1 MKILKIEFRNINS
14 LKGTHEID
22 FTKSPFTQGSL
33 FAITGPTGSGKS
45 SVLDVI
51 SLALFNRIPRLTK
64 VSKEE
69 IAKTGAIVTRNQ
81 KEALAAVTYE
91 GKSGRFRSEWSIST
105 ARTGNMREYKM
116 QLSEADSGQLLDLK
130 KSEVP
135 KKNEELIGLN
145 YDQFIKAV
153 LLAQGDFARFLKAP
167 KSERG
172 ELLEKITGTGIYRQ
186 LGKRCYEKFKEENR
200 AIENQQQHIQVLRE
214 QLLEEEQ
221 EKKLTEDLRQ
231 KECDAKKLE
240 SKIDTL
246 NKKLELKQ
254 KIGAKEKE
262 TTEQFE
268 QKSKA
273 ENELKIFDSEHGFPL
288 KQHEKVE
295 DQAENIRNWRQW
307 KKDLTNLKTDRKSC
321 SDSKAQTLADQKECL
336 LQAENLI
343 GTTISSENILEKLSD
358 FGKKVS
364 SLQQEKKEKFQE
376 YTSIKTQLDRQ
387 LKGIKFQLNEKN
399 LKESQNDL
407 FSFQKNSEEKVAAF
421 QLDLKELD
429 LENSEKEKEVLINR
443 LELAREA
450 WRKDDEILKIT
461 ENIDRALSEEKE
473 LLPKLETFPERIE
486 KAKTQSELFQTKLD
500 KFQLQRENQLLQ
512 ASLEEHRHALKNG
525 EPCPLCGALEHPF
538 AENLPEK
545 SDSLETEIATNR
557 KKLDEWKNKLSTARA
572 DLKLTREHLEKVR
585 KQSQILQNE
594 LNNQKN
600 VFSEK
605 YGHLCSG
612 TKKPNWENMCHNW
625 QQQIQKIQQYQE
637 EQERLKAVLIGI
649 SLLNELRKIMS
660 EGKKL
665 KSDLEAIYTGSD
677 IHNDLSKISSQWIRL
692 EQEQKNSEQRLLEL
706 DRKITSKSTET
717 ENLERELLPFVTEHG
732 FENLEQAAKALMPES
747 ECRSL
752 RTARENLQT
761 KITGATSSL
770 HLLQSQLVALKKEDN
785 PETATA
791 LQDTLKETKDKSEN
805 LSGECKELFRLL
817 KNHAAN
823 LERLNHLQSEISQKE
838 KQIRKWRLLNELIG
852 DATGKKFN
860 DFAQDLSLNQLLQL
874 ANIRLNDLSDRYR
887 IDKPKNDEDDGLTA
901 IDKDMGGQRRSVKT
915 LSGGETFILSLSM
928 ALALSDLASKNVEI
942 NSLFIDEGFGTLDHE
957 TLDQTLDTLERLQA
971 ESSKTIGIISHVDSL
986 KERITTQ
993 IRLKRN
999 GQGYSSLEISDL

>member
-1 MKILKIEFRNINS
+1 MKILKIEFQNINS
-14 LKGTHEID
+14 LKGNHEID
-22 FTKSPFTQGSL
+22 FTRSPFTSGSL

-45 SVLDVI
+45 TILDVI

-91 GKSGRFRSEWSIST
+91 GKNGCFRSEWSIST

-116 QLSEADSGQLLDLK
+116 QLSHADSGQLLDLK

-145 YDQFIKAV
+145 YDQFIKAA

-172 ELLEKITGTGIYRQ
+172 ELLEKITGTGIYRK
-186 LGKRCYEKFKEENR
+186 LGKRSYEKFKKENR
-200 AIENQQQHIQVLRE
+200 AIENQQQLILVLRE
-214 QLLEEEQ
+214 QLLEEEEQ
-221 EKKLTEDLRQ
+221 KRLTEDLRQ
-231 KECDAKKLE
+231 KECEAKDLE
-240 SKIDTL
+240 SKIAAL

-254 KIGAKEKE
+254 KIGAKEQE
-262 TTEQFE
+262 ITEQFE
-268 QKSKA
+268 QKSEA
-273 ENELKIFDSEHGFPL
+273 ENGLKIFDSEHGFLL
-288 KQHEKVE
+288 KQHEKIE
-295 DQAENIRNWRQW
+295 AKAENIRIWRQL
-307 KKDLTNLKTDRKSC
+307 KKDLTNFETDRKSC
-321 SDSKAQTLADQKECL
+321 SDTRAQTLSDQKVCL

-343 GTTISSENILEKLSD
+343 GAHVSGENILEKLSD

-376 YTSIKTQLDRQ
+376 YTSVKTQLERE
-387 LKGIKFQLNEKN
+387 LKGIGFQLNEKD
-399 LKESQNDL
+399 LEKSQNDL
-407 FSFQKNSEEKVAAF
+407 FNFQKNSEEKIEVY
-421 QLDLKELD
+421 QSDLKELD

-450 WRKDDEILKIT
+450 WRKDDEIVKIS

-473 LLPKLETFPERIE
+473 LLPKLETFPVIIE
-486 KAKTQSELFQTKLD
+486 KAKTQSKLFQTKLD

-512 ASLEEHRHALKNG
+512 ASLEEHRNALKNG
-525 EPCPLCGALEHPF
+525 EPCPLCGALEHPY

-545 SDSLETEIATNR
+545 SDSFETEIATNK
-557 KKLDEWKNKLSTARA
+557 KKLDEWKKKLSTATA
-572 DLKLTREHLEKVR
+572 DLKLTREHFEKVR
-585 KQSQILQNE
+585 KQSQSLQND
-594 LNNQKN
+594 LNNQKEN
-600 VFSEK
+600 FSEK

-612 TKKPNWENMCHNW
+612 IKKPNWENMCHNW
-625 QQQIQKIQQYQE
+625 QQQILKIQQYQE
-637 EQERLKAVLIGI
+637 EQERLKAVLLGI
-649 SLLNELRKIMS
+649 SLLNQLQKIMS

-665 KSDLEAIYTGSD
+665 KSNLEAIYTGND
-677 IHNDLSKISSQWIRL
+677 IHSDLSKISSQWIRL

-706 DRKITSKSTET
+706 NRKITNKTTET
-717 ENLERELLPFVTEHG
+717 ENLEKELLPFVTEHG

-752 RTARENLQT
+752 RMTRHDLQT
-761 KITGATSSL
+761 KITAATSSL
-770 HLLQSQLVALKKEDN
+770 HLLQSQLTALKKDDN
-785 PETATA
+785 PDSATA
-791 LQDTLKETKDKSEN
+791 LKDILKETKNKAEN
-805 LSGECKELFRLL
+805 LSGACKELFRQL
-817 KNHAAN
+817 KNHADN
-823 LERLNHLQSEISQKE
+823 LERLNRLQSEISEKE

-874 ANIRLNDLSDRYR
+874 ANIRLHDLSDRYR
-887 IDKPKNDEDDGLTA
+887 IDKPKNEEDDGLTA